1 MRKFITL
8 FVSFFISLISSA
20 QLCPGGG
27 TNFATAVNFDPG
39 WIVGCL
45 SDQTCTGGTT
55 FDNRVGCEPT
65 TALDACAPAPSC
77 GTPANRSS
85 DLWFKFSASS
95 ANVTLTVNPGL
106 AFVSSIQAFSGG
118 PACGSLTE
126 IGCKVAASP
135 TKGATLLL
143 TGLIPNT
150 TYYFRVYGTA
160 SAVGQRTGTF
170 CFCGSDGLSGS
181 ILPIKLLSFNAV
193 AGGRLVNLTWV
204 TTTQL
209 SFSHFQIERSSNGIN
224 FTSVGTRPAVN
235 SGFQNHY
242 AFADYTNSPGI
253 YFYRLKMIDADG
265 RFSYSPIVKAN
276 TTAAAVFQGFINNQ
290 TKRLVIFSSEN
301 MEVVLYSL
309 AGAKI
314 KKFFVKEGM
323 NNIECNIANG
333 IYLLKPG
340 GNGDVQKIAAFQ

>member
-8 FVSFFISLISSA
+8 VISFFISFISTA

-27 TNFATAVNFDPG
+27 TNFATAVSFDPG

-55 FDNRVGCEPT
+55 FDNRAACEPT
-65 TALDACAPAPSC
+65 TTLDACAPAPSC
-77 GTPANRSS
+77 GTPANRGS

-95 ANVTLTVNPGL
+95 PNVTLTVNPGVS
-106 AFVSSIQAFSGG
+106 FVSSIQAFSGG
-118 PACGSLTE
+118 PACGTLTE
-126 IGCKVAASP
+126 IGCTVAP
-135 TKGATLLL
+135 TPSKGTTLFL

-181 ILPIKLLSFNAV
+181 ALPVKLLSFTGV
-193 AGGRLVNLTWV
+193 ATGRLVNLTWV
-204 TTTQL
+204 TTTQV

-224 FTSVGTRPAVN
+224 FSSVGTRPAVN
-235 SGFQNHY
+235 AGFQNKY
-242 AFADYTNSPGI
+242 AFADYINSPGI
-253 YFYRLKMIDADG
+253 YFYRLKMIDTDG
-265 RFSYSPIVKAN
+265 RFSYSPVVKVN
-276 TTAAAVFQGFINNQ
+276 TTAALVFHAFMDNQ

-301 MEVVLYSL
+301 MEVVLFSL
-309 AGAKI
+309 AGSKI

-323 NNIECNIANG
+323 NNIECNVPNG